1 MTKLIFALHADGL
14 ADVLRSPD
22 LRDRLRAAGAHRLQ
36 VNVDDADVAD
46 APLRF
51 GPGTPITA
59 VVSVWTSDAPDGS
72 VDVVVDGVVAVL
84 REVDPTTDGWRVD
97 ERRPIEPPAVADG
110 VRADALANL
119 AFLRRPAAM
128 SPQDWL
134 EDWLERHTSVAIDT
148 QGTFGYVQNPV
159 LARVTGAPTEDTDDV
174 AGIVEELF
182 PMAAMTD
189 THAFYGSGGDD
200 SELDRRFTTLMES
213 VSRFGADHGL
223 DLVPTSRYHWE
234 LA

>member
-1 MTKLIFALHADGL
+1 VTKLIFALHADDL

-22 LRDRLRAAGAHRLQ
+22 LRARLRATGARRLQ
-36 VNVDDADVAD
+36 VNLDDADVAD

-59 VVSVWTSDAPDGS
+59 VVSVWTDGAEE
-72 VDVVVDGVVAVL
+72 DVVTVV
-84 REVDPTTDGWRVD
+84 RDVDPTADGWRVD
-97 ERRPIEPPAVADG
+97 ERRPIEPPVVADG

-128 SPQDWL
+128 SPEDWL
-134 EDWLERHTSVAIDT
+134 EDWLERHTSIAIDT

-159 LARVTGAPTEDTDDV
+159 AERITGAVPDDAAEV

-182 PMAAMTD
+182 PMAAMTN

-200 SELDRRFTTLMES
+200 AELDRRFTTLMES
-213 VSRFGADHGL
+213 VGRFGADHGL
-223 DLVPTSRYHWE
+223 DLVPTSRYQWE